1 MMLTRKF
8 NMRAIFYMITSITE
22 SLKGKKNMVKRK
34 YRGYIVINMSEIT
47 PYHVDCHTNL
57 STVFPNPE
65 MDVIEK
71 CLGTLFFV
79 SLVTNTTFVFIFTT

>member
-1 MMLTRKF
+1 MMLSRKF
-8 NMRAIFYMITSITE
+8 NMRAIFYMITSIMKV
-22 SLKGKKNMVKRK
+22 LKVKKNMVKRK

-79 SLVTNTTFVFIFTT
+79 SLVRNTTFVFIFTT